1 MELRMIKTK
10 ADYEAGMAALHQL
23 MDQDPAPDT
32 PDSDK
37 LEVLALLL
45 EQYEEQHFPMD
56 LPDPVQAIRFRME
69 QQGLTNKDL
78 VPMLGSMSRVSE
90 VLNYKRPLSLTMMR
104 KLHEE
109 LEIPA
114 EVLLQEP
121 GREQLPEDNGE
132 DFRKYPLKQMQE
144 RGYFEVSDYSLANLK
159 VYAED
164 LVSSFFQRVNEPAL
178 ATRFRHA
185 NNQSHAHQRS
195 KRDLDGLALKA
206 WCGRVMERAKQEADI
221 GDYRPGVVDAEGEFL
236 RRLARLSSFEDGPLL
251 AKEYL
256 NRNGIHLIIE
266 PHLPKTYLDGAA
278 LMLSDGRPVVGM
290 TLRYDRID
298 NFWFV
303 LMHELAHIALHL
315 HGDQDIYMDDLDN
328 ESDQKD
334 EREADRLAQESLL
347 PQSVLVASAA
357 LEQLTAKAVLELAR
371 ELEIHPAIIVGR
383 IQREKNNYRLLNRS
397 IGRGQEEVRRLFQT
411 V

>member
-1 MELRMIKTK
+1 MIKTE
-10 ADYEAGMAALHQL
+10 ADYQAGMAALHQL
-23 MDQDPAPDT
+23 MDQDPASGT
-32 PDSDK
+32 PDADK

-45 EQYEEQHFPMD
+45 EQYEEQHFSMD

-78 VPMLGSMSRVSE
+78 VPLLGSMPRVSE
-90 VLNYKRPLSLTMMR
+90 VLNYKRPLSLGMMR
-104 KLHEE
+104 KLHDE

-114 EVLLQEP
+114 EILLQEP
-121 GREQLPEDNGE
+121 GRDQLPEDNGE
-132 DFRKYPLKQMQE
+132 EYRKYPLKQMQE
-144 RGYFEVSDYSLANLK
+144 RGYFTVSNYSLPKLK
-159 VYAED
+159 EYAED
-164 LVSSFFQRVNEPAL
+164 LVSKFFQRVDEPAL

-195 KRDLDGLALKA
+195 KRDLDELALKA
-206 WCGRVMERAKQEADI
+206 WCGRVMERAKQETGI
-221 GDYRPGVVDAEGEFL
+221 GEYRPGIVDVEGVFL
-236 RRLARLSSFEDGPLL
+236 RKLIKFSSFDDGPLL

-278 LMLSDGRPVVGM
+278 LLLGDDRPVVGM

-328 ESDQKD
+328 ESDLEE
-334 EREADRLAQESLL
+334 EREADRLAQEALL
-347 PQSVLVASAA
+347 PQSVLEASAA
-357 LEQLTAKAVLELAR
+357 WQQSTAKAVLELAR

-383 IQREKNNYRLLNRS
+383 IQRDKNNYRLFNRS
-397 IGRGQEEVRRLFQT
+397 LGRGQGEVTRLFQMT
-411 V
+411 

>member
-10 ADYEAGMAALHQL
+10 ADYKAGMATLHRL
-23 MDQDPAPDT
+23 MDRDPEPGT

-45 EQYEEQHFPMD
+45 EQYEAQHFPMD
-56 LPDPVQAIRFRME
+56 IPDPVQAIRFRME

-104 KLHEE
+104 KLHDE

-114 EVLLQEP
+114 EVLLQES
-121 GREQLPEDNGE
+121 GRDQLPEENGE
-132 DFRKYPLKQMQE
+132 DYRKYPLKQMQE
-144 RGYFEVSDYSLANLK
+144 LGYFEVSDYSLANLK
-159 VYAED
+159 IYAED
-164 LVSSFFQRVNEPAL
+164 LVSGFFQRVNEPAL
-178 ATRFRHA
+178 AALFRHA
-185 NNQSHAHQRS
+185 NNQSCAHQRS
-195 KRDLDGLALKA
+195 KRDLDELALKA

-221 GDYRPGVVDAEGEFL
+221 GDYRPGIVDTEGEFL
-236 RRLARLSSFEDGPLL
+236 RKLARLSSFEDGPLL

-256 NRNGIHLIIE
+256 NRNGIHLVIE

-278 LMLSDGRPVVGM
+278 LLLCDGRPVVGM

-315 HGDQDIYMDDLDN
+315 HGDQNVFVDDLDN
-328 ESDQKD
+328 ESDLEC
-334 EREADRLAQESLL
+334 EREADWLAQESLL
-347 PQSVLVASAA
+347 PQSVLEASAA
-357 LEQLTAKAVLELAR
+357 LKELTAKAVLELAR
-371 ELEIHPAIIVGR
+371 ELEIHPSIIVGR
-383 IQREKNNYRLLNRS
+383 IQREKNNYRLFNRS
-397 IGRGQEEVRRLFQT
+397 LGRGQGEVAKLF
-411 V
+411 